1 MDGSHTTQIFA
12 LDDWEIPAERIIL
25 NRKLGE
31 GAFGAVFGGEGLGIV
46 DEERSVPVAVKALRV
61 GATVED
67 KV

>member
-12 LDDWEIPAERIIL
+12 LDDWEIPTERIIL